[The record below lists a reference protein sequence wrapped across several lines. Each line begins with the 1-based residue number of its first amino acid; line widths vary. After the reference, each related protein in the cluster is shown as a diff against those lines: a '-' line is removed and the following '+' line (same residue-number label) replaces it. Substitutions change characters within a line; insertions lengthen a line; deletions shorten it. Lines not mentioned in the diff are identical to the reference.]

1 MHADNLETCDNM
13 AHVSY
18 TAESFSQLILWQKII
33 RTSSEQ
39 ESYGSLQQTA
49 GFQPRGVTP

>member
-1 MHADNLETCDNM
+1 M
-13 AHVSY
+13 ALVSY

-33 RTSSEQ
+33 RDSSEQ

-49 GFQPRGVTP
+49 VFLPRGVSTNTRKA

>member
-1 MHADNLETCDNM
+1 M
-13 AHVSY
+13 AYVSY

-33 RTSSEQ
+33 RNSSEQ

-49 GFQPRGVTP
+49 VSQPRGVTR